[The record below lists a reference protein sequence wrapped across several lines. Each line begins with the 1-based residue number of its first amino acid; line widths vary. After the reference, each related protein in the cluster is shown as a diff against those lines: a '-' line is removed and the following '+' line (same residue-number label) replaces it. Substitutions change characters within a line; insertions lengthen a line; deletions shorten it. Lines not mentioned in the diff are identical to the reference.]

1 MNVYTIDKIEKIRHD
16 DGRTEVVP
24 CDETVELLALELKNM
39 DLSYP
44 VSENDEGTISEHFE
58 NLDIEIGQ
66 VEADGIYPTRKY
78 DDQTGMAV
86 DEFNIEEENG
96 YIDYDELNRRLK
108 IVLDSIKAGTFEPYV
123 KIKWRKGKPQE

>member
-1 MNVYTIDKIEKIRHD
+1 MCRIYRIKKVSRD
-16 DGRTEVVP
+16 DGRIEIVP
-24 CDETVELLALELKNM
+24 CDATVELLALELDKIG
-39 DLSYP
+39 LRYP
-44 VSENDEGTISEHFE
+44 VKEKDELTILDHFTD
-58 NLDIEIGQ
+58 LDAEIGQ

-108 IVLDSIKAGTFEPYV
+108 AVLDSIEAGTFEPYV